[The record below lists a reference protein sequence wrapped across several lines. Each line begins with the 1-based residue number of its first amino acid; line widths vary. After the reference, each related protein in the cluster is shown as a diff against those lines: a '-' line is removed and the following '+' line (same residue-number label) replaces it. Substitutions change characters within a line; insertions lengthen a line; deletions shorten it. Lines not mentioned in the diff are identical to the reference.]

1 MIQDGEEQT
10 MYSRKLNFTDNG
22 MLNFTEEESNRDK
35 ELKMT
40 ANVTDLTGEIGSW
53 QEVHVESF
61 GP

>member
-1 MIQDGEEQT
+1 

-22 MLNFTEEESNRDK
+22 MLNFTEEESNQDK